1 MPLPVRSLLRMLV
14 VLPVAFGLLFFVGGC
29 VGKSVK
35 TEPVPYYGGQLVL
48 PDGAPAA
55 ERDFL
60 RLAATADYVL
70 LGERHDN
77 ALDHKLQALLLKSLA
92 EEGKQPV
99 LGLEMLPRKQY
110 DAALAAFSGG
120 RTGLDELPA
129 KLDWPRTWGFDFN
142 LYREVFAVAGQ
153 HSIPVFGLNIPN
165 DLRKSV
171 SRKGLEG
178 LSASEKRGL
187 PRKIV
192 PPLPEQREK
201 LRTFFQ
207 GHYAMI
213 ASRKAGGLSSE
224 EASSAVPAVE
234 QKPVEVMP
242 ATTDKEDG
250 EAMQQAAFERFLLVQ
265 SLWDSTMAE
274 TATQVRQKTGGARP
288 VVIIAGGGHIEYGY
302 GIASRLKAFDPTA
315 RSLLV
320 MPFSGQLPEPDA
332 AHLFFYSPQPD
343 APAMPGQEK
352 PAVAAAA
359 GQRERIGL
367 TLEQA
372 DGKLR
377 VAGVTPG
384 SRAERAGIVAGD
396 ILERAGS
403 HVVATAEDL
412 HKAALEAKQ
421 QESPMSIA
429 LQRQGEFM
437 AMYIH

>member
-1 MPLPVRSLLRMLV
+1 MPLPVRSLLRMFV
-14 VLPVAFGLLFFVGGC
+14 VLPVALGLLFLVGGC

-35 TEPVPYYGGQLVL
+35 TEPAPYHDGQLVM

-60 RLAATADYVL
+60 RLAASAEYVL

-77 ALDHKLQALLLKSLA
+77 ALDHKLQALLLKNLA

-129 KLDWPRTWGFDFN
+129 TLDWPRTWGFDFN

-213 ASRKAGGLSSE
+213 ASRKAGGLSSDE
-224 EASSAVPAVE
+224 TSSAVPAVA
-234 QKPVEVMP
+234 QKPVRGMP

-250 EAMQQAAFERFLLVQ
+250 AAMQTAFERFLLVQ

-274 TATQVRQKTGGARP
+274 TATRVRQKTGGVRP
-288 VVIIAGGGHIEYGY
+288 VVIIVGGGHVEYGY
-302 GIASRLKAFDPTA
+302 GIASRLKVFDPTA

-343 APAMPGQEK
+343 APVMPRQEK

-403 HVVATAEDL
+403 HVVAAAEDL
-412 HKAALEAKQ
+412 HKAALEAKRQ
-421 QESPMSIA
+421 GSPMSIA
-429 LQRQGEFM
+429 LQRRGEFV
-437 AMYIH
+437 AVYIH